1 MTQPPRAALFLA
13 AAALLAACSVPDPRK
28 MEHLDEIPAAKVP
41 EIDALPEILATKLAT
56 VRYEAVADVAG
67 VSCRREAYKGTP
79 PSWEDALRRT
89 KYRAMQAGGNAITNL
104 NCEAPQKNSLTTV
117 CFESIRCTA
126 KAIRL
131 LH

>member
-1 MTQPPRAALFLA
+1 MRRLRAALLLA
-13 AAALLAACSVPDPRK
+13 AAALLAACSVPDPRQA
-28 MEHLDEIPAAKVP
+28 EHLDDIPATQISA
-41 EIDALPEILATKLAT
+41 IDALPEILPTKLAS
-56 VRYEAVADVAG
+56 VRYEAVAEVAG
-67 VSCRREAYKGTP
+67 VSCRRQAYKGTP

-89 KYRAMQAGGNAITNL
+89 KYRAMQAGGNAIANL

-131 LH
+131 LN